1 MTAQSVPAIQSCCC
15 TAWHLYSQLCQRRS
29 VVPSF
34 SVSQSTQTTLKDTL
48 YVQHWKAEYD
58 RGKETP
64 GTDGCLSILHAPPHA
79 DPAAEGVLS
88 IISQI
93 IDRLR
98 SWELSSTSYS
108 TPSNSNCNKCT
119 GLPSNMTA
127 SMASKTSVDNV
138 YIEQLNTED
147 PRMERRVLRKIDF
160 RLLPILGALYTIAL
174 IDRTNISV
182 ARISGLDDDL
192 DLKVGNRASVVLLVS
207 SALHPIF
214 YYAIF

>member
-1 MTAQSVPAIQSCCC
+1 MTLVFPAMSEAQR
-15 TAWHLYSQLCQRRS
+15 YSYFQVSRS
-29 VVPSF
+29 S
-34 SVSQSTQTTLKDTL
+34 QTTLGDTAGAAL
-48 YVQHWKAEYD
+48 NAEAD
-58 RGKETP
+58 RGKDTP
-64 GTDGCLSILHAPPHA
+64 GTDNCLSHLHAPPHA

-88 IISQI
+88 IVSQI
-93 IDRLR
+93 IDRLW

-108 TPSNSNCNKCT
+108 TPSNSSCNKCAAP
-119 GLPSNMTA
+119 PSIMTA
-127 SMASKTSVDNV
+127 SMASKNSVDNV

-147 PRMERRVLRKIDF
+147 PHMERGVLRKIDF

-207 SALHPIF
+207 HILRTAPFALPHPDCCLDLLHRIHPF
-214 YYAIF
+214 RAS